1 MDIGGTNVAATA
13 AELNLLDGNTSVG
26 SSITIADTDEVAIYR
41 LCEIRVEQYDLALLS
56 KWANMLFDGMVAE
69 RRESLSMDEQFSEDD
84 RLWLLNETG
93 LQLR

>member
-1 MDIGGTNVAATA
+1 MPF
-13 AELNLLDGNTSVG
+13 
-26 SSITIADTDEVAIYR
+26 TIADTDEVAIYR
-41 LCEIRVEQYDLALLS
+41 LSEIRVEQYDLALLS

-69 RRESLSMDEQFSEDD
+69 RRESLSIDERFSEDD